1 MERIDKARIRS
12 ERAFKYAML
21 GPAVL
26 WVIGFTF
33 FPIFSAV
40 NYSLANYVLGR
51 GITGYV
57 GLQNFVN
64 VLNDGGFWHSLL
76 ITLIYVVVSVP
87 IEVAVGFLL
96 AWIITV
102 GLPGK
107 GIFRAIF
114 TAPLFTMEVAIGYL
128 GVTMF
133 TSQGGMV
140 ANLLG
145 WIGLEIPW
153 MATAEGGLAA
163 AILLDIWQWT
173 PFVFLMAMAALA
185 AIPNDIYDAAML
197 EASNHWQVLWH
208 VGLPLAWPV
217 MTVAILLRLVEGLKT
232 FGLPF
237 ALTSGGPG
245 TSTQLFSIKD
255 YLTTIQFF
263 DFGRG
268 SAMGILYLIMVS
280 VIITVFFQQMRKR
293 LD

>member
-1 MERIDKARIRS
+1 MEPTNKAQVKG

-26 WVIGFTF
+26 WVIAFTF
-33 FPIFSAV
+33 FPIFSAIR
-40 NYSLANYVLGR
+40 YSFANYVLGR
-51 GITGYV
+51 GVTGYV
-57 GLQNFVN
+57 GFKNYLM
-64 VLNDGGFWHSLL
+64 VLTDGGFWHSFF
-76 ITLIYVVVSVP
+76 ITLVYVGISVP
-87 IEVAVGFLL
+87 IEVCVGFLL

-107 GIFRAIF
+107 GIFRSIF

-128 GVTMF
+128 GVTLF
-133 TSQGGMV
+133 TSEGGLV
-140 ANLLG
+140 SALLG
-145 WIGLEIPW
+145 TIGIHIPW
-153 MATAEGGLAA
+153 LATAEGGLAA
-163 AILLDIWQWT
+163 AILLDVWQWT
-173 PFVFLMAMAALA
+173 PFVFLMALAALGS
-185 AIPNDIYDAAML
+185 IPDEIYDAAML
-197 EASNHWQVLWH
+197 EVSNHWQALWH

-217 MTVAILLRLVEGLKT
+217 LTVAILLRLIEGLKS

-245 TSTQLFSIKD
+245 TSTQLFSIMN

-280 VIITVFFQQMRKR
+280 VVITVFFQQMRR
-293 LD
+293 TIE

>member
-1 MERIDKARIRS
+1 MERIDQARIKS

-51 GITGYV
+51 GITKYV

-64 VLNDGGFWHSLL
+64 VLSDGGFWYSLF
-76 ITLIYVVVSVP
+76 ITVIYVAVSVP
-87 IEVAVGFLL
+87 IEVAIGFVL

-145 WIGLEIPW
+145 WTGLEIPW
-153 MATAEGGLAA
+153 MATATGGLAA

-173 PFVFLMAMAALA
+173 PFVFLMALAALA

-197 EASNHWQVLWH
+197 EASNHWQVLRH
-208 VGLPLAWPV
+208 VGIPLAWPV

-255 YLTTIQFF
+255 YLATIQFF

-280 VIITVFFQQMRKR
+280 VVITVFFQQMRKR

>member
-1 MERIDKARIRS
+1 MERIERAAIKS

-21 GPAVL
+21 APAVL

-51 GITGYV
+51 GITGYT

-64 VLNDGGFWHSLL
+64 VLSDGGFWYSLL
-76 ITLIYVVVSVP
+76 ITLIYVAVSVP

-102 GLPGK
+102 GLPGR

-140 ANLLG
+140 ATLLG
-145 WIGLEIPW
+145 WIGLDIPW

-173 PFVFLMAMAALA
+173 PFVFLMALAALA

-245 TSTQLFSIKD
+245 TSTQLFSIKA

-293 LD
+293 LE

>member
-1 MERIDKARIRS
+1 MERIDQARIKS

-51 GITGYV
+51 GITKYV

-64 VLNDGGFWHSLL
+64 VLSDGGFWYSLF
-76 ITLIYVVVSVP
+76 ITVIYVAISVP
-87 IEVAVGFLL
+87 IEVAIGFVL

-145 WIGLEIPW
+145 WTGLEIPW
-153 MATAEGGLAA
+153 MATATGGLAA

-173 PFVFLMAMAALA
+173 PFVFLMALAALA

-197 EASNHWQVLWH
+197 EASNHWQVLRH
-208 VGLPLAWPV
+208 VGIPLAWPV

-255 YLTTIQFF
+255 YLATIQFF

-280 VIITVFFQQMRKR
+280 VVITVFFQQMRKR

>member
-21 GPAVL
+21 APAVL

-33 FPIFSAV
+33 FPIFSAI

-64 VLNDGGFWHSLL
+64 VLSDGGFWYSLL

-102 GLPGK
+102 GLPGR

-140 ANLLG
+140 PTLLS

-153 MATAEGGLAA
+153 MATADRG
-163 AILLDIWQWT
+163 
-173 PFVFLMAMAALA
+173 
-185 AIPNDIYDAAML
+185 
-197 EASNHWQVLWH
+197 
-208 VGLPLAWPV
+208 
-217 MTVAILLRLVEGLKT
+217 
-232 FGLPF
+232 
-237 ALTSGGPG
+237 
-245 TSTQLFSIKD
+245 
-255 YLTTIQFF
+255 
-263 DFGRG
+263 FGRG
-268 SAMGILYLIMVS
+268 DSAGYLAMDAVCL
-280 VIITVFFQQMRKR
+280 
-293 LD
+293 LDVVGRAGRDSQRHLRCRHVGSFESLAGLVARRTAACLAGDDGGDPVENDRRAENVRVAFRFDERWTREQAPSSSALRPI

>member
-1 MERIDKARIRS
+1 METTNKAQLKA

-26 WVIGFTF
+26 WVIAFTF
-33 FPIFSAV
+33 FPVFSAIR
-40 NYSLANYVLGR
+40 YSFANYVLGR
-51 GITGYV
+51 GITNYV
-57 GLQNFVN
+57 GFKNYVT
-64 VLNDGGFWHSLL
+64 VLTDGGFWHSLL
-76 ITLIYVVVSVP
+76 ITAIYVGVSVP
-87 IEVAVGFLL
+87 VEVCIGFLL
-96 AWIITV
+96 AWIITI

-107 GIFRAIF
+107 GIFRSIL

-128 GVTMF
+128 GVTLF
-133 TSQGGMV
+133 SSEGGLIST
-140 ANLLG
+140 LLAA
-145 WIGLEIPW
+145 IGVHIPW
-153 MATAEGGLAA
+153 MSTGAGGLAA

-173 PFVFLMAMAALA
+173 PFVFLMALAALGSIA
-185 AIPNDIYDAAML
+185 DEIYDASML
-197 EASNHWQVLWH
+197 EASNHWQVLWY

-217 MTVAILLRLVEGLKT
+217 LTVAILLRLIEGLKS

-245 TSTQLFSIKD
+245 TSTQLFSIMN

-280 VIITVFFQQMRKR
+280 VVITVFFQQMRKR
-293 LD
+293 IE